1 MTAYNNTT
9 GGIDAGTEV
18 KPMRPRASLIAF
30 FLVSFGIPWA
40 TWIALRISHISFTEG
55 PPLALMVGAAFCSV
69 GGVVATYIE
78 NGRSGLRDLA
88 WRCVL
93 YRVSVAWW
101 FYALF
106 LVLGVHVAATVIY
119 AVVHGGVGPVRPLE
133 LFRQWW
139 LFYMFVFGLF
149 QGPLAEELGWRGFL
163 LPRLLN
169 NYSPLQASVILGL
182 IGTAWHINVVFSPIL
197 TVALFSASLV
207 AVSILMTVMFLHTR
221 GSVLLAI
228 VMHWSIV
235 PGKDV
240 ARISFPAAQEPPDWL
255 RAVVGI
261 AVALIIVLATRG
273 KLSVS
278 TEG

>member
-1 MTAYNNTT
+1 M
-9 GGIDAGTEV
+9 
-18 KPMRPRASLIAF
+18 IAF
-30 FLVSFGIPWA
+30 LLVSFGIPWA
-40 TWIALRISHISFTEG
+40 TWIALRISHTSFTKG
-55 PPLALMVGAAFCSV
+55 PPLSLMVGLAFCSV
-69 GGVVATYIE
+69 GGIVATYIE
-78 NGRSGLRDLA
+78 SGRSGLEDLA
-88 WRCVL
+88 RRCVL

-101 FYALF
+101 LYALF
-106 LVLGVHVAATVIY
+106 LVLGVHVIATVIY
-119 AVVHGGVGPVRPLE
+119 ASVHGGVGPIRPLE

-182 IGTAWHINVVFSPIL
+182 MGAAWHINVFFLSISTVVLFTASIVAASIL
-197 TVALFSASLV
+197 T
-207 AVSILMTVMFLHTR
+207 TVMFLR

-228 VMHWSIV
+228 VMHWSIM
-235 PGKDV
+235 PGKDI
-240 ARISFPAAQEPPDWL
+240 ARISFPSAQEPPDWL

-261 AVALIIVLATRG
+261 AVALTVVVATRG

-278 TEG
+278 VDG